1 MNQKVKNMLTHLVD
15 ENAVAFKQETEKALY
30 EKVNQRIQDAYK
42 NMANS
47 LIRGNNET
55 NNGTN

>member
-1 MNQKVKNMLTHLVD
+1 MSDKVQKMISHLVD

-30 EKVNQRIQDAYK
+30 EKVNQRIQSAYQS
-42 NMANS
+42 MANS

-55 NNGTN
+55 NNRTN